1 MKKASINI
9 AIASALA
16 ILFSGC
22 AGTTGVVKLEKNK
35 YMVSDKNPKVGFVNA
50 AEEQASV
57 YKQANAF
64 CAKQNKEVKTI
75 KLDSIGSG
83 ALRQA
88 SATLTFTCIK

>member
-1 MKKASINI
+1 MKKVNLS
-9 AIASALA
+9 IASALV
-16 ILFSGC
+16 ITIVGC

-50 AEEQASV
+50 AEEEASV
-57 YKQANAF
+57 YKQANVF

-83 ALRQA
+83 ALQQA